1 MVAVTSPFAQ
11 LPDSI
16 RARLGDLV
24 DDWPEETRSTCAACP
39 LVIDGEAGVAY
50 PFSMARDARCCTAQ
64 PNLANFLVGRVG
76 DPAMLRTR
84 LANRDGVSAW
94 GIRAVA
100 GYDEAF
106 PARAKQGF
114 GRDVEMRC
122 PFWVGGDHACGVWA
136 GRSARCRAFF
146 CRHDRGLAGA
156 LSWSQAAGLGV
167 SLEAAIASYFVATL
181 GGAPADDATIDDL
194 LAWYARCASAAEVLG
209 DAEALA
215 IVRTVPPAMPDAA
228 PDRIVESPRG
238 RLIKKLRIYKAAVA
252 DVLVPAVSAI
262 ARPALPAG
270 AASPD
275 GDAESIARHGDRVLV
290 AGYSTFDAVSAPPSV
305 FALLARLDGAT
316 PWRTALAELAD
327 PALDEALVLELR
339 RAGALRDPA
348 GSDDPPESE

>member
-1 MVAVTSPFAQ
+1 VTSPFAQ
-11 LPDSI
+11 LPEAI

-24 DDWPEETRSTCAACP
+24 DDWPEETRSSCAACP
-39 LVIDGEAGVAY
+39 LVLEGEAGVAY

-64 PNLANFLVGRVG
+64 PNLANFLAGRVG
-76 DPAMLRTR
+76 DPAVLRTR

-106 PARAKQGF
+106 PVRARHGF

-167 SLEAAIASYFVATL
+167 SLEAAVASYFVATL
-181 GGAPADDATIDDL
+181 GGAPPNDASIDEL
-194 LAWYARCASAAEVLG
+194 LAWYARCASAADVLG
-209 DAEALA
+209 AAEALA
-215 IVRTVPPAMPDAA
+215 IVRTVPPAAPDAS
-228 PDRIVESPRG
+228 PERIVESPRG
-238 RLIKKLRIYKAAVA
+238 RLIKKLRIYKAAIA
-252 DVLVPAVSAI
+252 DVLVPAVSKV
-262 ARPALPAG
+262 
-270 AASPD
+270 
-275 GDAESIARHGDRVLV
+275 ERHGDRVLI

-305 FALLARLDGAT
+305 FALLNRLDGAT

>member
-1 MVAVTSPFAQ
+1 VHAWAIWSPIG
-11 LPDSI
+11 PRR
-16 RARLGDLV
+16 RARAAAHARWSSKGRPVSRIRSAWRAMLAAARRSQISRTSSSGESAIRRCCARGSRIATAFRRGAFVRSPATTKRFPRARSRALV
-24 DDWPEETRSTCAACP
+24 AMSSSAARSGSEAITHVVCGPGAARGVERFSAATIAGSRVRCRGRKRRGSVCRSRPRSRATSSRRSAVLPRTTRRSTTCSR
-39 LVIDGEAGVAY
+39 G
-50 PFSMARDARCCTAQ
+50 
-64 PNLANFLVGRVG
+64 
-76 DPAMLRTR
+76 TR
-84 LANRDGVSAW
+84 A
-94 GIRAVA
+94 
-100 GYDEAF
+100 
-106 PARAKQGF
+106 
-114 GRDVEMRC
+114 
-122 PFWVGGDHACGVWA
+122 
-136 GRSARCRAFF
+136 
-146 CRHDRGLAGA
+146 
-156 LSWSQAAGLGV
+156 
-167 SLEAAIASYFVATL
+167 
-181 GGAPADDATIDDL
+181 
-194 LAWYARCASAAEVLG
+194 
-209 DAEALA
+209 
-215 IVRTVPPAMPDAA
+215 VPPATHDAA

-275 GDAESIARHGDRVLV
+275 GDAESIERRGDRVLV

>member
-11 LPDSI
+11 LPDAI

-24 DDWPEETRSTCAACP
+24 DDWPEETRSSCGACP
-39 LVIDGEAGVAY
+39 LVLEGEAGVAY

-76 DPAMLRTR
+76 DPAVLRTR

-114 GRDVEMRC
+114 GRDVGMRC

-167 SLEAAIASYFVATL
+167 SLEAAVASYFVATL

-194 LAWYARCASAAEVLG
+194 LGWYSRCASAADVLG
-209 DAEALA
+209 EAEALA
-215 IVRTVPPAMPDAA
+215 IVRTVPPAAPDAS

-252 DVLVPAVSAI
+252 DVLVPAVSKV
-262 ARPALPAG
+262 
-270 AASPD
+270 
-275 GDAESIARHGDRVLV
+275 ERHGDRVLV

-305 FALLARLDGAT
+305 FALLNRLDGAT